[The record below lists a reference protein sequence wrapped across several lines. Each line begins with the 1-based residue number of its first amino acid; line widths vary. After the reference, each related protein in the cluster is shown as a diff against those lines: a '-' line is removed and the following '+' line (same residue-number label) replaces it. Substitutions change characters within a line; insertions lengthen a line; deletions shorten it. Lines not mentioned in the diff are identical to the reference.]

1 MTLIE
6 EAPFTLSIQ
15 RITEHRI
22 IMKIFKRILLGL
34 LIVLAIL
41 VVGFVIWSLNPLQP
55 TPDALAALESDS
67 KVTVTQGDYVTFMPS
82 DTQPTKAFVF
92 YPGGHVDYR
101 AYAAPLHLLA
111 EQGYLVILL
120 PVRLNLAIF
129 DINAADRAIPDFP
142 QIHVWVVGGH
152 SLGGVAA
159 SMYAKNHH
167 NLNGVV
173 YWASYPAD
181 DSLKNS
187 HLKITSIY
195 GTLDKGGVESF
206 EKSATLLPPDTEFIV
221 IEGGNHSQF
230 GNYGLQPGDHVATIT
245 WQDQQ
250 AQAVAA
256 TTKLVESLNQ

>member
-1 MTLIE
+1 
-6 EAPFTLSIQ
+6 
-15 RITEHRI
+15 
-22 IMKIFKRILLGL
+22 MKIFKRILLGL
-34 LIVLAIL
+34 LIVLIVL
-41 VVGFVIWSLNPLQP
+41 VVGFVIWASNPLQP
-55 TPDALAALESDS
+55 TPEALAALESDS
-67 KVTVTQGDYVTFMPS
+67 KVTVTQGNYVSFMP
-82 DTQPTKAFVF
+82 TNAEPTKAFVF

-101 AYAAPLHLLA
+101 AYAVPLRQLA

-120 PVRLNLAIF
+120 PVRLNLAFF

-142 QIHVWVVGGH
+142 QIQDWVVGGH

-159 SMYAKNHH
+159 SIYAKNHQ
-167 NLNGVV
+167 NLDGIV

-187 HLKITSIY
+187 KMVFTSIY
-195 GTLDKGGVESF
+195 GTLDMGGVEAF
-206 EKSATLLPPDTEFIV
+206 EKSAALLPANARFVV

-230 GNYGLQPGDHVATIT
+230 GNYGLQPGDHRATIR

-256 TTKLVESLNQ
+256 TARLLESLNK

>member
-1 MTLIE
+1 
-6 EAPFTLSIQ
+6 
-15 RITEHRI
+15 
-22 IMKIFKRILLGL
+22 MKIFKRILLGF
-34 LIVLAIL
+34 LIVLAVLI
-41 VVGFVIWSLNPLQP
+41 VGFVIWALNPLQP
-55 TPDALAALESDS
+55 TADALAALESDS
-67 KVTVTQGDYVTFMPS
+67 KVTVTQGNDYTTFTP
-82 DTQPTKAFVF
+82 TEFQPTKAFVF

-101 AYAAPLHLLA
+101 AYAAPLHKLA

-120 PVRLNLAIF
+120 PVRLNLAFF

-142 QIHVWVVGGH
+142 QIQDWVVGGH

-159 SMYAKNHH
+159 SMYAKNHQD
-167 NLNGVV
+167 LDGVV

-187 HLKITSIY
+187 KMKFTSIY

-206 EKSATLLPPDTEFIV
+206 EKSATLLPTDTQFIV

-230 GNYGLQPGDHVATIT
+230 GNYGLQPGDHVATIS
-245 WQDQQ
+245 WQEQQ

-256 TTKLVESLNQ
+256 TGKLLDSLNK